1 MRKYRK
7 IVQSEALLT
16 MRKIAHHVTL
26 SLLIII
32 ILLLQLVSQ
41 PRTINQPI
49 TMVSQLLFVTALYAA
64 SPPLLSHI
72 PINV

>member
-32 ILLLQLVSQ
+32 ILVLQ
-41 PRTINQPI
+41 PRTISQPI